1 MIAKTSNPAFGRGIF
16 ERSFTDVSNDRVMTL
31 NGTANKAFVLIML
44 VILGAAYTWRIF
56 FNNPNPE
63 VVPASLTTYMLVG
76 GIGGLIASLVI
87 IFRPPLAPWAA
98 PVYAVLE
105 GLFLGAISAFFEYK
119 FRGIVIQ
126 AAGLTFLTLMAML
139 FLYRFRIIRVTDK
152 FRMGVFAATG
162 AVGLMYLIGFILSL
176 FGVPFPLMHS
186 NGTLGIGIS
195 LVVVGIA
202 ALNLVLDFDLVERGV
217 ESGQPKFMEWYA
229 AFGLMVTLVWLYLE
243 ILRLLSKLNSR
254 N

>member
-1 MIAKTSNPAFGRGIF
+1 
-16 ERSFTDVSNDRVMTL
+16 
-31 NGTANKAFVLIML
+31 
-44 VILGAAYTWRIF
+44 
-56 FNNPNPE
+56 
-63 VVPASLTTYMLVG
+63 
-76 GIGGLIASLVI
+76 
-87 IFRPPLAPWAA
+87 
-98 PVYAVLE
+98 
-105 GLFLGAISAFFEYK
+105 
-119 FRGIVIQ
+119 
-126 AAGLTFLTLMAML
+126 
-139 FLYRFRIIRVTDK
+139 
-152 FRMGVFAATG
+152 
-162 AVGLMYLIGFILSL
+162 
-176 FGVPFPLMHS
+176 MHS